1 MYAIA
6 MLVFYLLAGCL
17 IMRWQLPG
25 KRPVVR
31 IWLGCSLGVLLMM
44 WLPALFAFAFTFG
57 QTAHLY
63 ALGALAGLM
72 LVALLARDR
81 QPTAHWSEEDTRIA
95 VLWLCIAL
103 PLCVLGGYLQHTH
116 VLRPVGGALHTGQS
130 TYGDLNLHLGIVTS
144 ARNAAFPPEYSIL
157 PGTRLSYPFLADTL
171 STSLML
177 FGLPLRWAFIVPG
190 ILMMA
195 LVFTGYLL
203 LARSALGPR
212 RWLVV
217 LAMLL
222 FFVNGGLGFLYAFD
236 MAGQDF
242 SRVADIFTGF
252 YKTPANQPEFNLR
265 WSNVIADLM
274 LPQRTL
280 LGGWTLLIPGLYL
293 LRSAIQTRRTRQF
306 FLTAIFA
313 AALPLVHTHSFLAL
327 GLCSAGW
334 MVCAIIQARNPQ
346 ERRQLLSGG
355 ALYLCITLALALPQ
369 LVSFAFPQTL
379 EGGSLRVQFNW
390 VNNSRNLGMIDGY
403 LWFWIKN
410 VGPAFV
416 LLLCALLD
424 ADRRRALLATGAF
437 AIFLV
442 AEVVLFQPNE
452 YDNNKL
458 FYVWYMI
465 GALLVA
471 DYAGLLWDRLA
482 GLRGRW
488 VLATVFVIVSTA
500 SGGLSIAREVV
511 SDYRLFSADA
521 VAAAE
526 FVEHETAPDAMFI
539 TTSEWHINPVSAL
552 AGRRIVSG
560 PNLYL
565 FFHGLN
571 SAREQRAV
579 DVRRFF
585 TDPAGNLDVLERYGV
600 DYILLGDYERGDY
613 QTDQAAFDALF
624 ETIFSEGDYTIFRVA
639 RAAPLPPPPEWD
651 APSDVQIVMETP
663 RPTETPIEE
672 PTAAQ
677 TEAPTNTPPPPPT
690 GPLDAAWPERP

>member
-1 MYAIA
+1 
-6 MLVFYLLAGCL
+6 
-17 IMRWQLPG
+17 
-25 KRPVVR
+25 
-31 IWLGCSLGVLLMM
+31 
-44 WLPALFAFAFTFG
+44 AFQFTFG
-57 QTAHLY
+57 ETAHLY
-63 ALGALAGLM
+63 ALGALVVLTLA
-72 LVALLARDR
+72 ALLARDR
-81 QPTAHWSEEDTRIA
+81 QPAARWNREDNRIA
-95 VLWLCIAL
+95 VLWLCVAL

-116 VLRPVGGALHTGQS
+116 VLRPVEGALHTGQA
-130 TYGDLNLHLGIVTS
+130 TYGDLGLHLGIATS
-144 ARNAAFPPEYSIL
+144 LRNAAFPPEYSIL
-157 PGTRLSYPFLADTL
+157 PGTRLSYPFLANSL

-177 FGLPLRWAFIVPG
+177 FGLPLRWAIIVPG
-190 ILMMA
+190 TLMMA

-212 RWLVV
+212 RWLVA

-236 MAGQDF
+236 MVGQDF

-252 YKTPANQPEFNLR
+252 YKTPANQPELNLR

-280 LGGWTLLIPGLYL
+280 LGGWTLLLPALYL

-306 FLTAIFA
+306 FFA
-313 AALPLVHTHSFLAL
+313 AVFAGALPLVHTHSFLAL

-334 MVCAIIQARNPQ
+334 MVCAIIQARGPA

-355 ALYLCITLALALPQ
+355 ALYLLITLALALPQ
-369 LVSFAFPQTL
+369 LIAFAFPQTMA
-379 EGGSLRVQFNW
+379 GGSLRVQLNW

-416 LLLCALLD
+416 LLLCAVLD
-424 ADRRRALLATGAF
+424 ADRRRALLAAGAF
-437 AIFLV
+437 AIYLV

-471 DYAGLLWDRLA
+471 DYVGLLWDRLA

-488 VLATVFVIVSTA
+488 VLAAAFVIVSTA

-526 FVEHETAPDAMFI
+526 FVERETAPDAMFI
-539 TTSEWHINPVSAL
+539 TTSEWHINPVSVL
-552 AGRRIVSG
+552 AGRRIVCG

-565 FFHGLN
+565 YFHGLD
-571 SAREQRAV
+571 SVRRERAA
-579 DVRRFF
+579 DVRRFY
-585 TDPAGNLDVLERYGV
+585 TDPAGNLDVLERHGV

-613 QTDQAAFDALF
+613 QPDQGAFDALF
-624 ETIFSEGDYTIFRVA
+624 ETIFSEGDYTIYRVP
-639 RAAPLPPPPEWD
+639 REAPLPPPEPHGPD
-651 APSDVQIVMETP
+651 AAQV
-663 RPTETPIEE
+663 
-672 PTAAQ
+672 AAQ
-677 TEAPTNTPPPPPT
+677 TPEPTRVPVQTVAPTGAPPPAQT
-690 GPLDAAWPERP
+690 GALDGAWPERR